1 MERPERTPVD
11 MRRAGYHNGQRESA
25 MKRFFIVL
33 AVIGLAASLG
43 AQGVAELAKREKER
57 REGLKGRHA
66 VVVKNHDLLQ
76 VKKLPAVEVA
86 LPIQEGGE
94 GALAEDQA
102 ADAAALSSD
111 DAAQSVTPSGSG
123 APSGRRITPRV
134 AAAGPTL
141 MGDGAATD
149 QSTSG
154 RTLDAQLKAAQELV
168 DLLTT
173 KMNALRQQ
181 YEFQDAMVPGYVIQ
195 EQIAETNQRLV
206 KAQAQ
211 EARIQAEMNKKGL
224 AKKDPGAADR

>member
-1 MERPERTPVD
+1 
-11 MRRAGYHNGQRESA
+11 

-43 AQGVAELAKREKER
+43 AQSVAELAKREKER

-76 VKKLPAVEVA
+76 VKKLPGVEVSA
-86 LPIQEGGE
+86 IPQETGEVAAAEGQGGE
-94 GALAEDQA
+94 PMTVAGADESA
-102 ADAAALSSD
+102 
-111 DAAQSVTPSGSG
+111 VPPSGSG

-154 RTLDAQLKAAQELV
+154 GTLGVQLKAAQELV

-181 YEFQDAMVPGYVIQ
+181 YETQDAMVPGYVIQ

-211 EARIQAEMNKKGL
+211 EARIRSEMEKKGL
-224 AKKDPGAADR
+224 ARKAPASVDR

>member
-1 MERPERTPVD
+1 
-11 MRRAGYHNGQRESA
+11 
-25 MKRFFIVL
+25 MKRVLIVL
-33 AVIGLAASLG
+33 AVIGFAASLG
-43 AQGVAELAKREKER
+43 AQSVVELAKREKER
-57 REGLKGRHA
+57 RESLKGRHA

-86 LPIQEGGE
+86 IPVQEGGE
-94 GALAEDQA
+94 EALAEDQGT
-102 ADAAALSSD
+102 DGAALTSD
-111 DAAQSVTPSGSG
+111 DAQSVPPSGSG

-149 QSTSG
+149 QATSG
-154 RTLDAQLKAAQELV
+154 GTLDAQLKAAQELV

-181 YEFQDAMVPGYVIQ
+181 FEFQDAMVPGSVIQ
-195 EQIAETNQRLV
+195 EQMAETNQRLV

-211 EARIQAEMNKKGL
+211 QARIQAELEKKGL
-224 AKKDPGAADR
+224 AKKNPGAVDR